1 MVIGHNGV
9 SAPTHVGMVC
19 DQEPKRMC
27 AQMLKTSQAERHAT
41 EAVDPG
47 TNGETSA
54 RAAKPVPVDVNPE
67 PERILVVFDLKQ
79 TTKPA
84 ELIKDTLTGQNGA
97 RALLPAAVE
106 VKQDSMPR
114 SVTRAMLNA
123 NSKHA
128 ILTQDNT

>member
-1 MVIGHNGV
+1 MANFSCLV
-9 SAPTHVGMVC
+9 SLA
-19 DQEPKRMC
+19 
-27 AQMLKTSQAERHAT
+27 RHAT

-54 RAAKPVPVDVNPE
+54 RAAKPVPVDVNQE

-84 ELIKDTLTGQNGA
+84 ELIKDTLNGQNGA

-123 NSKHA
+123 NSSK
-128 ILTQDNT
+128 LSLSSSNV